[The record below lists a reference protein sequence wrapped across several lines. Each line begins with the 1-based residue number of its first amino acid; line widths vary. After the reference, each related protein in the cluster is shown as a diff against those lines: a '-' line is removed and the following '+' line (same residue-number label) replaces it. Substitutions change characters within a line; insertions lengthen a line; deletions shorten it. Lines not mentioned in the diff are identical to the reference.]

1 LLNLVFYN
9 NYYLLVLLYLEILLF
24 RVFLLV
30 GFGGGLVGLVGVFI
44 FLLVLVCMGGYSISL
59 LISIFRGW
67 GNDFWFEVFVF

>member
-1 LLNLVFYN
+1 LV
-9 NYYLLVLLYLEILLF
+9 ILSERGEELGSF